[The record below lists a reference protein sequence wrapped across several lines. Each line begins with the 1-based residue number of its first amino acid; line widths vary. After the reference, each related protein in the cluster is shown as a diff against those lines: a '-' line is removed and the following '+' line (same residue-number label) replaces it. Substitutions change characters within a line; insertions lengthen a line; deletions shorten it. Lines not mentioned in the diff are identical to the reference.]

1 MNDLLL
7 FQNYNLSTGGPLAQL
22 FAQFSAAFPKMV
34 AAFSVL
40 FVGWLLSRLVR
51 KVLRGVLER
60 MGIDRLAERLND
72 IDIVQRSGMTIRPS
86 GLLAGALYYVL
97 MLFFVIAATDLLGAP
112 AITQLVTDIINY
124 LPAFFTAAIVFL
136 LGIFVAD
143 MLQSLVLTALRS
155 LGIPSAKLI
164 ASAVF
169 YFLLITV
176 TISALAQAK
185 VNTDFIASNLTVI
198 VGAAAGAFALGYGL
212 ASRHLVANYLA
223 NHYNRDKVRVGYD
236 VTIDGVRGKVVLID
250 STSMILQTNDRAI
263 IIPLSKLTTE
273 MVEVHYP
280 DGQDENLLPPAT

>member
-7 FQNYNLSTGGPLAQL
+7 FQDTTLTGGPLAQL

-34 AAFSVL
+34 AALSVL
-40 FVGWLLSRLVR
+40 LLGWLASRLLR
-51 KVLRGVLER
+51 KILRNVLER
-60 MGIDRLAERLND
+60 VGIDPLAERLND

-86 GLLAGALYYVL
+86 SLIASALYYVL
-97 MLFFVIAATDLLGAP
+97 MLFFVIAATDLLGVP

-124 LPAFFTAAIVFL
+124 LPSFFTAAIVFL

-143 MLQSLVLTALRS
+143 MVQGIVLTALRS
-155 LGIPSAKLI
+155 LGIPSAKMI

-176 TISALAQAK
+176 SVSALAQAR
-185 VNTDFIASNLTVI
+185 VNTDFIANNLTVI

-212 ASRHLVANYLA
+212 AARHLVANYLA
-223 NHYNRDKVRVGYD
+223 NHYNRDKVRVGYE

-273 MVEVHYP
+273 MVEIHYP
-280 DGQDENLLPPAT
+280 DGQDDSLLPPGT